1 MSETTEHMR
10 QGSGRKAA
18 PADATRR
25 FSDRVEHYAKYRPG
39 YPPTV
44 LAHLRD
50 RAGLTPASV
59 VADVGSGTGISSVP
73 FLENGNVLYGVEPN
87 AEMRQAAERLLAQY
101 PGFRSIDGT
110 AEATTLLDRSV
121 DLAIAGQAFHWF
133 DPPRAAAEFR
143 RVLRPGGKVAL
154 MWNTRKVGG
163 SRFLE
168 DYERLLMEYGTDY
181 AAVRHDRL
189 DVGRFEAFFVGPVE
203 RAVFPNAQSLD
214 YDGLEGRLLSSSYTP
229 SAGDSRRAP
238 MLRELRRLFDQH
250 HLAGRVTIEYETE
263 VYLGSV
269 G

>member
-1 MSETTEHMR
+1 MTDTDPTARFTER
-10 QGSGRKAA
+10 VADYAA
-18 PADATRR
+18 
-25 FSDRVEHYAKYRPG
+25 HRPS
-39 YPPTV
+39 YPPELIALLAREGV
-44 LAHLRD
+44 LRPVD
-50 RAGLTPASV
+50 V
-59 VADVGSGTGISSVP
+59 VADVGSGTGISSRP
-73 FLENGNVLYGVEPN
+73 FLANGNVVYGVEPN
-87 AEMRQAAERLLAQY
+87 AEMRGAAERLLSRY
-101 PGFRSIDGT
+101 PGFRSVDGT
-110 AEATTLLDRSV
+110 AEGTTLPDRSV
-121 DLAIAGQAFHWF
+121 DLVIAGQAFHWF

-143 RVLRPGGKVAL
+143 RVLRAGGKVAL

-168 DYERLLMEYGTDY
+168 DYERLLMEFGTDY

-189 DVGRFEAFFVGPVE
+189 DEGRFDAFFAGPVE
-203 RAVFPNAQSLD
+203 RVTFPNGQSLD

-229 SAGDSRRAP
+229 AAGDARRAP